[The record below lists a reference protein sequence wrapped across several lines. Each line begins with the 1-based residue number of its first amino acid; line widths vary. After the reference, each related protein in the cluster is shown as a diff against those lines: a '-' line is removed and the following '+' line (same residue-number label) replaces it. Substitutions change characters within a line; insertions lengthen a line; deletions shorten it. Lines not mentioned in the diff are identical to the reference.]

1 MRDSSDAALVRDCLA
16 GAPGAWDAFVARFAG
31 LFRHVVDRTC
41 SQRRLELSAADR
53 DDVVAEILV
62 ELLKGDAAVLRAFA
76 GRASLPTYL
85 TVIARRTAVRMMKRH
100 DPPPAAPAPVAV
112 PAGAAPDQERRRADR
127 EEIERLLA
135 RLDAAD
141 ARLIR
146 LHHLEGRSYGEISR
160 ITGLPLGS
168 IGPALSRARRKMRGT
183 PEESAGSADGGAR
196 SPA

>member
-1 MRDSSDAALVRDCLA
+1 VRDSSDAALVRDCLA

>member
-1 MRDSSDAALVRDCLA
+1 VRDSSDAALVRDCLA

-100 DPPPAAPAPVAV
+100 DPPPAAPAPVAG